1 MYNGIINVYKEKGYT
16 SSDVVAVMRGI
27 LGQRKVGHT
36 GTLDPE
42 AEGVLPVCA
51 GAGTKL
57 VEELTDHIKEYS
69 AVMKLGV
76 ETDTQ
81 DLTGKV
87 TGTHEIDIT
96 EPELRHVILSFKGE
110 YDQIPPM
117 YSALKVNGQKLC
129 DLARKGKTVE
139 RKPRR
144 IKIYDIEIKSV
155 DMPYVSFDVTCSKG
169 TYIRTLCS
177 DIGDKAG
184 CGASMSSLVRTRV
197 GDFKIEDTHKL
208 AELQKIAEQCHL
220 ESVVI
225 PVERYYENL
234 PAVVIGDEMRER
246 LINGNSFGAEAIE
259 CIVVGRTAREESNN
273 REEESSSGKDNQE
286 EDQKAADI
294 VAGAGQNVRVYN
306 AQNFFY
312 GMYEFGEDGIYHP
325 DKMMLCESCG
335 LQK

>member
-197 GDFKIEDTHKL
+197 GDFKIEDAHKL
-208 AELQKIAEQCHL
+208 AELQKIAEQGHL

-246 LINGNSFGAEAIE
+246 LINGNSFGADAIE
-259 CIVVGRTAREESNN
+259 YMMSGCVKCKI
-273 REEESSSGKDNQE
+273 REEELSSLKKDEQE

-294 VAGAGQNVRVYN
+294 VAGAGQKVRVYN

-312 GMYEFGEDGIYHP
+312 GIYEFGEDGIYHP